1 MTNDTAVLEVTNLSV
16 RYGGV
21 HAVRDFNLTLRP
33 GERVALIG
41 PNGAGKSTVMN
52 SISGHLSHTSGD
64 IRLRGVD
71 ISRSSAP
78 SRARAGVSRTFQN
91 LELFGS
97 MSVLDNVMVALE
109 TQSETRWR
117 PPRLGAR
124 AERRRAA
131 LDALALFGIDS
142 LAHQEVSSLS
152 YGLCKLLE
160 LSRALALKPPLLLL
174 DEPVAG
180 LSDSADFVRSLA
192 AAIDSLDTTV
202 LLVEHDMASVKTLCE
217 RVHVLDT
224 GVTIAEGTFEEVTSN
239 PRVIEAYLGTD
250 ERLEPMTDS
259 THQTGG
265 LGL

>member
-1 MTNDTAVLEVTNLSV
+1 
-16 RYGGV
+16 
-21 HAVRDFNLTLRP
+21 
-33 GERVALIG
+33 
-41 PNGAGKSTVMN
+41 
-52 SISGHLSHTSGD
+52 
-64 IRLRGVD
+64 
-71 ISRSSAP
+71 
-78 SRARAGVSRTFQN
+78 VSRTFQN

-124 AERRRAA
+124 ADRRRAA
-131 LDALALFGIDS
+131 LDALALFGIES

-192 AAIDSLDTTV
+192 AAIGSLDTTV

-259 THQTGG
+259 THKTGG